1 MQAHDI
7 SSSKRLESFILLPE
21 MVLRRQ
27 YPLGRWGI
35 GFEVEK
41 KTKSEFCPS
50 CQRETTSVH
59 SKHKAKIKDATI
71 RGKCAVLFIIKKR
84 YRCRPCDRIFTE
96 HFPGIRPRKRHTQR
110 FVREVKWASTTFSDM
125 SSVQKHMRSSPATCF
140 KARNDELSKKV
151 RETSYALPEKI
162 GIDEHSLRKPKY
174 QATDYCTIVVD
185 HKNKKVFDL
194 IDSRTSAGVADLLS
208 KCDGKENV
216 KWVSMDFSTTYK
228 SAVRQSLPN
237 AQIVIDRFHAQRL
250 FSRLVNK
257 MRKKVTGDVRKN
269 PVRKLLLR
277 NACDLKRHERN
288 VLHQWLNQTPQVKE
302 VYEYKEAMR
311 RVFRTKGVKLASKIL
326 TNLIDKMDRSENLLV
341 KGLRKVIVS
350 WRQEIL
356 NYHLG
361 RISNGRVEGF
371 NRKAKLIQRRGFGL
385 KNFKNYRLVLLN
397 ACR

>member
-1 MQAHDI
+1 MQAND
-7 SSSKRLESFILLPE
+7 SSTLMRLESFILLPE

-27 YPLGRWGI
+27 FRLGGWGI

-41 KTKSEFCPS
+41 KATSEFCPY
-50 CQRETTSVH
+50 CQQETTSVH
-59 SKHKAKIKDATI
+59 SRHTSKHKDATL
-71 RGKCAVLFIIKKR
+71 RGKCVVVYANKKR
-84 YRCRPCDRIFTE
+84 YRCRPCSRIFTE
-96 HFPGIRPRKRHTQR
+96 HFPGISPRKRHTQR

-125 SSVQKHMRSSPATCF
+125 SSVQKFMRSSPATCF
-140 KARNDELSKKV
+140 KARNDEMSRKV

-174 QATDYCTIVVD
+174 QATEYCTIVVD

-194 IDSRTSAGVADLLS
+194 LDTRTTVGVAGALEEFE
-208 KCDGKENV
+208 GRENV
-216 KWVSMDFSTTYK
+216 KWVSMDFSTIYK
-228 SAVRQSLPN
+228 GAVRRALPN
-237 AQIVIDRFHAQRL
+237 AKIVVDRFHVQRL

-269 PVRKLLLR
+269 PIRKLLLR
-277 NACDLKRHERN
+277 NAVDLKMHERAAMQ
-288 VLHQWLNQTPQVKE
+288 QWLNHNPQVKE
-302 VYEYKEAMR
+302 VHEYKEAMR
-311 RVFRTKGVKLASKIL
+311 RVFRAKGVKLASKIL
-326 TNLIDKMDRSENLLV
+326 TNLTDKMGRSENLLV
-341 KGLRKVIVS
+341 RGLRKVLVS

-361 RISNGRVEGF
+361 HISNGRVEGF

>member
-1 MQAHDI
+1 MQANNSNTLKH
-7 SSSKRLESFILLPE
+7 LESFILLPE
-21 MVLRRQ
+21 MVLKRKL
-27 YPLGRWGI
+27 PVGKWGI

-41 KTKSEFCPS
+41 KTISEFCPY

-59 SKHKAKIKDATI
+59 SRHTARIKDATL
-71 RGKCAVLFIIKKR
+71 RGMCVVLFANKKR
-84 YRCRPCDRIFTE
+84 YHCRPCGRIFTE
-96 HFPGIRPRKRHTQR
+96 HFPGISPRKRHTQR

-125 SSVQKHMRSSPATCF
+125 SSVQNHLRSSAGTCF
-140 KARNDELSKKV
+140 KARNEEMSKKV
-151 RETSYALPEKI
+151 RETNYPLPEKI

-174 QATDYCTIVVD
+174 QATEYCTIVVD

-194 IDSRTSAGVADLLS
+194 FDTRTSAGVASALE
-208 KCDGKENV
+208 KFEGRENV
-216 KWVSMDFSTTYK
+216 KWVSMDFSTIFK
-228 SAVRQSLPN
+228 SAVRRALPN

-250 FSRLVNK
+250 FTRLVNRT
-257 MRKKVTGDVRKN
+257 RKKITGDVRKN

-277 NACDLKRHERN
+277 NECDLKRHERD
-288 VLHQWLNQTPQVKE
+288 VLRQWLNQTPQVKE

-311 RVFRTKGVKLASKIL
+311 RVFRAKGLKLASRIL
-326 TNLIDKMDRSENLLV
+326 TNLTDKMGRSENLLV
-341 KGLRKVIVS
+341 KGLRKIIMT

-361 RISNGRVEGF
+361 HISNGRVEGF